1 MNKRDHHDKTP
12 ILFTNY
18 IPDNGFFNGHT
29 LALPVVVDMGYL
41 IYYLR
46 FCDSSIIFID
56 MEQYKIYRPK
66 TWKVTGKKYNRLR
79 L

>member
-18 IPDNGFFNGHT
+18 IPDNGFLNGHT
-29 LALPVVVDMGYL
+29 LALSVVVDMGYS

-46 FCDSSIIFID
+46 FCDSSIIFIF
-56 MEQYKIYRPK
+56 MEQYKIYRLK
-66 TWKVTGKKYNRLR
+66 TWKVTGKKYNRMKL
-79 L
+79 